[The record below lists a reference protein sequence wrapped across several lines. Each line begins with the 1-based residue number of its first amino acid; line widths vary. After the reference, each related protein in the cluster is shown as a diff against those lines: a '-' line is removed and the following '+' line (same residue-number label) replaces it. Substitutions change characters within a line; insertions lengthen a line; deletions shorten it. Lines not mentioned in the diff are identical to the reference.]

1 MITELIGLGA
11 AVVAFGGGFSWTRNF
26 VRTRLRFVEAAHSR
40 PAPWVVG
47 VGAVVLA
54 APVVWL
60 LPIVGGGTAIALG
73 LGAGLGVKSAQ
84 KDRHLLGP

>member
-11 AVVAFGGGFSWTRNF
+11 GIAAFGGGFSWTRNF

-47 VGAVVLA
+47 IGAALLA
-54 APVVWL
+54 SPVVAL
-60 LPIVGGGTAIALG
+60 LPIVGAGTAIALG
-73 LGAGLGVKSAQ
+73 VGAGLGVKSAQ

>member
-1 MITELIGLGA
+1 
-11 AVVAFGGGFSWTRNF
+11 
-26 VRTRLRFVEAAHSR
+26 VEAAHSR